1 MIKLI
6 VGAKGSGK
14 TKAMIDMINDSVKTS
29 KGNVVV
35 VEKGMKL
42 TYDIAPAARLIDL
55 DEYKVSGG
63 EMLYGF
69 VAGLMASNYDITDLY
84 IDGILKVLN
93 HDINRL
99 GVVLDD
105 AWFPEILNARQVGT
119 MMAMTYESWDA
130 ELYESYLARF
140 ALPREKNFKDYSRGM
155 RMKLAIAVAL
165 AHRPEV
171 LLLDEATAGLDP
183 IVRDEVLEIFR
194 EFSEAEDHA
203 ILISSHI
210 LSDLEKLCDYIAFLH
225 QGKLLFCQEKD
236 RLLETY
242 GLFVGTRQQAEEL
255 AEDAVLAREDSGF
268 GGVRAIV
275 RRDAVPACLPL
286 EKPTVEDIILAM
298 VRKEQNR

>member
-1 MIKLI
+1 MSENALELRHVSRRLGDFELRDVNLI
-6 VGAKGSGK
+6 LPKGCILGLVGENGAGKSTTIRLLTGELRPDSG
-14 TKAMIDMINDSVKTS
+14 TVSV
-29 KGNVVV
+29 
-35 VEKGMKL
+35 
-42 TYDIAPAARLIDL
+42 L
-55 DEYKVSGG
+55 DAEPGG
-63 EMLYGF
+63 PDFRAVKE
-69 VAGLMASNYDITDLY
+69 
-84 IDGILKVLN
+84 
-93 HDINRL
+93 RL

-155 RMKLAIAVAL
+155 RMKLAIAAAL

-298 VRKEQNR
+298 VRKEQRR

>member
-1 MIKLI
+1 MSENALELRHVSRRLGDFELRDVNLTLPKGCILGL
-6 VGAKGSGK
+6 VGENGAGKSTTIRLLTGELRPDSG
-14 TKAMIDMINDSVKTS
+14 TVSV
-29 KGNVVV
+29 
-35 VEKGMKL
+35 
-42 TYDIAPAARLIDL
+42 L
-55 DEYKVSGG
+55 DAEPGG
-63 EMLYGF
+63 PDFRAVKE
-69 VAGLMASNYDITDLY
+69 
-84 IDGILKVLN
+84 
-93 HDINRL
+93 RL

-130 ELYESYLARF
+130 ELYESYLTRF
-140 ALPREKNFKDYSRGM
+140 TLPREKNFKDYSRGM
-155 RMKLAIAVAL
+155 RMKLAIAAAL

-298 VRKEQNR
+298 VRKEQKR

>member
-1 MIKLI
+1 MSDNALELRHVSRRLGDFELRDVNLTLPKGCILGL
-6 VGAKGSGK
+6 VGENGAGK
-14 TKAMIDMINDSVKTS
+14 STTIRLLTGELRPDGGTVSVLDAEPSSPDFRSVK
-29 KGNVVV
+29 
-35 VEKGMKL
+35 EC
-42 TYDIAPAARLIDL
+42 
-55 DEYKVSGG
+55 
-63 EMLYGF
+63 
-69 VAGLMASNYDITDLY
+69 
-84 IDGILKVLN
+84 
-93 HDINRL
+93 L

-242 GLFVGTRQQAEEL
+242 GLFVGTRQQVEEL
-255 AEDAVLAREDSGF
+255 AENAVLAREDSGF

-298 VRKEQNR
+298 VRKEQKR